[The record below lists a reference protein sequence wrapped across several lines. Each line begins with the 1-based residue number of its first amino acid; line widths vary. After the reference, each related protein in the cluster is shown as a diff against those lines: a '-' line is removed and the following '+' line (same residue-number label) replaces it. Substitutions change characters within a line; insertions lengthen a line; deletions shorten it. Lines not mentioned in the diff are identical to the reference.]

1 MDDNLSR
8 RNREAKG
15 LLAGKDQ
22 SKGRG
27 ELGYITLLILILVA
41 IFSSYGLE
49 MYVKAH
55 SENKIA
61 RREVSSRQA
70 IYGAEGGIEW
80 AKVMLE
86 KDPAFMGGE
95 ISIGEGTVK
104 VKVIAREGDYTV
116 TSLAQY
122 GRAQRKLKVELEK
135 VDGRWLITKYQE
147 IHGNE

>member
-1 MDDNLSR
+1 M
-8 RNREAKG
+8 AKQDQ
-15 LLAGKDQ
+15 GKE
-22 SKGRG
+22 RG
-27 ELGYITLLILILVA
+27 ELGYITLLILILLA
-41 IFSSYGLE
+41 TFSAYGLE

-61 RREVSSRQA
+61 RREVNSRQA

-86 KDPAFMGGE
+86 KDPDFREGT

-104 VKVIAREGDYTV
+104 VNVLAVERNYIV

-122 GRAQRKLKVELEK
+122 DRAQRILKAELAKSDEQ
-135 VDGRWLITKYQE
+135 WLIIKYQE
-147 IHGNE
+147 IHEHE